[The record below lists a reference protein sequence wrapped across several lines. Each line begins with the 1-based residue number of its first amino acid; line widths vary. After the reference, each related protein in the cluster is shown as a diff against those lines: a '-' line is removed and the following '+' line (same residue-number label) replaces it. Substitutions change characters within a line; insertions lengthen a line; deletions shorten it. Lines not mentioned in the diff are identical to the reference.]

1 VLPSTLTIRGVL
13 RGTFNSIFMYGV
25 SVSTSPLI
33 YHMQS
38 SVSKPLRCWN
48 HGKQRLARGTHGIRE
63 GQSSVHNS
71 RNHRR
76 TAPYSFLQVIQP
88 LYKRCTTSETTAP
101 PISSQSYLCCTRALQ
116 RIANPWVGFLRFL
129 PAECLNPTTIYIAIC
144 VLNDGYRGWAVLH
157 KGMELLYDGIRD
169 RYSC

>member
-1 VLPSTLTIRGVL
+1 VSVCATCSPVLPSTLTIRGVL

-88 LYKRCTTSETTAP
+88 LYKTQLTLYYIRNHGS
-101 PISSQSYLCCTRALQ
+101 SYLFP
-116 RIANPWVGFLRFL
+116 IVP
-129 PAECLNPTTIYIAIC
+129 
-144 VLNDGYRGWAVLH
+144 
-157 KGMELLYDGIRD
+157 LLYAGPSTD
-169 RYSC
+169 RQSVGRLSKVSSRRVLESDDDLHCHMRLE